1 MKIHLSLS
9 RERYES
15 MTCRRHKRRGQ
26 ELVLGEMTTKKEQIT
41 AYIEEYPEYK
51 MREVCSRIFWKDDED
66 SKRSAFIANM
76 INLIIGTRDNIIIKC
91 CPVNGETPDKTKEIV
106 TFSWIGDAV
115 KR

>member
-1 MKIHLSLS
+1 
-9 RERYES
+9 
-15 MTCRRHKRRGQ
+15 MTCRRHQRKGQ
-26 ELVLGEMTTKKEQIT
+26 EFVLGEMTTAKEQIT
-41 AYIEEYPEYK
+41 AYIEFYPEYK

-66 SKRSAFIANM
+66 SERSAFIAKM
-76 INLIIGTRDNIIIKC
+76 INLVIGTRDNIIIKR

>member
-1 MKIHLSLS
+1 
-9 RERYES
+9 

>member
-1 MKIHLSLS
+1 MKIHLSLL

-15 MTCRRHKRRGQ
+15 MTCRRHKRKGQ
-26 ELVLGEMTTKKEQIT
+26 ELVLGEMTTAKEQIT
-41 AYIEEYPEYK
+41 AYIEFYPEYEMK
-51 MREVCSRIFWKDDED
+51 EVCSRIFWKDDDD
-66 SKRSAFIANM
+66 SERSAFIANM
-76 INLIIGTRDNIIIKC
+76 INLVVDTRDNIIIKR